1 MQETARGFSLFE
13 KALLSFWGKDTN
25 VEQHRKV
32 ATAVQNAIQWY
43 RVTYDKKNRPTTQ
56 TWLDHFFKKVDWTE
70 SSKEPEPVPSMSGM
84 SKTAACFPSPT
95 ADDPSALP
103 FPTSSPYSSQQ
114 LFFPV
119 PSMPAPVCQ
128 LLYFIIVLFKVLYWR
143 LKVFIFFFSC
153 IIFMKSIINL
163 LQYSTV
169 DIKMVVLIVYLD

>member
-1 MQETARGFSLFE
+1 M
-13 KALLSFWGKDTN
+13 
-25 VEQHRKV
+25 
-32 ATAVQNAIQWY
+32 
-43 RVTYDKKNRPTTQ
+43 
-56 TWLDHFFKKVDWTE
+56 E
-70 SSKEPEPVPSMSGM
+70 SSKEPEPVPSMSGV

-119 PSMPAPVCQ
+119 PSVPARMPAVA
-128 LLYFIIVLFKVLYWR
+128 LYYCTFQGTVLKIKNVH
-143 LKVFIFFFSC
+143 FFCFSC
-153 IIFMKSIINL
+153 IIFMKNIINV